1 MPKVENFAPNPTDDR
16 LINRKQLKELVPVS
30 TMTVWRWEKE
40 GHLPRHVT
48 IGRTSFWKL
57 AEVLDFIGRSK

>member
-1 MPKVENFAPNPTDDR
+1 MNQKPQWIAASISNLP
-16 LINRKQLKELVPVS
+16 IIPVS
-30 TMTVWRWEKE
+30 TMTIWCWEKM
-40 GHLPRHVT
+40 GHLPRHIT